1 MKRFIYIGILALFIF
16 VLAGYSDG
24 ERSFSI
30 DEVIIDA
37 QIQEDGTID
46 VREQFTYTFNGSF
59 EGVTRSIQSDSKH
72 FQAFIVEEGDFP
84 EDTNES
90 NSLKVEEDDDTY
102 RIFTESMNEAK
113 TVLYTY
119 TIEGSVNK
127 YTDVA
132 ELKYAFFDDS
142 NETDLN
148 NVQIMIHPPNQRME
162 DTHYFLHEDES
173 GSLNSSD
180 SGLVYT
186 NSMLEA
192 GETSMLRFVFPS
204 SQLAGMELTK
214 DSPML
219 DEIISEEKDYT
230 ERLEHL
236 DANMSKAEPIIW
248 GLFGVVILTTILVY
262 YVHPYRYRGNKSE
275 DAFIQILEQTDPLF
289 VKYLRNSLHLP
300 YDSFIAG
307 LFSLKQRGIVSL
319 KEVPSLI
326 KKGEHT
332 FRFTWVSGNEMGDM
346 ADSYLRSWLFTKRDH
361 LGDYFLLEDLLDNKE
376 ETDEVKKKKAE
387 QFEAD
392 FNRWAG
398 LVKGREDYQGL
409 RRKWKG
415 YSFLSIPLLIIS
427 FVLYNYFVTIDTI
440 SQTEQW
446 VLPLIVGLLTVVTLV
461 FNRNKW
467 VNIAYYFIVLLMT
480 LIGFSITPAVILASV
495 FYFITFVSLLIIPNY
510 YWKKGIKEINYA
522 TFKGYWL
529 FIRNRY
535 PVGSEPGKLERRLE
549 YAIILGAGEKYG
561 EKCGKA
567 EQAIKWNADYPLL
580 HNPVYA
586 TTSFS
591 PSSLILYTAVLHST
605 TSTSTSSS
613 PSSTGGGGA
622 GAF

>member
-1 MKRFIYIGILALFIF
+1 MKQFIYTGMLVLSIF
-16 VLAGYSDG
+16 LLAGYSDG

-30 DEVIIDA
+30 DEVNIDA
-37 QIQEDGTID
+37 QINEDGTIE

-59 EGVTRSIQSDSKH
+59 EGVTRSIHSDSQH
-72 FQAFIVEEGDFP
+72 FLAFLL
-84 EDTNES
+84 EDDVSAQETNDLEP
-90 NSLKVEEDDDTY
+90 LKVEEEDDTY
-102 RIFTESMNEAK
+102 RIFTGSADETK

-132 ELKYAFFDDS
+132 ELEYAFFDDS

-148 NVQIMIHPPNQRME
+148 NVQIIVHPPNQTMQ
-162 DTHYFLHEDES
+162 DTHFFLHEDPS
-173 GSLNSSD
+173 GNLNRSD
-180 SGLVYT
+180 NGLVYT
-186 NSMLEA
+186 NSLLEA
-192 GETSMLRFVFPS
+192 GETSMLRFLFPAD
-204 SQLAGMELTK
+204 QLTGMEFTK

-219 DEIISEEKDYT
+219 ANILAEEKDFA
-230 ERLEHL
+230 ERLGNL
-236 DANMSKAEPIIW
+236 DANMGKAVPIIW
-248 GLFGVVILTTILVY
+248 GLIGAVVLTTILVFFL
-262 YVHPYRYRGNKSE
+262 HPNRYRGNKSE
-275 DAFIQILEQTDPLF
+275 DALIQVLEQTDPLF
-289 VKYLRNSLHLP
+289 VKYLRNSSHLS

-326 KKGEHT
+326 KEGDRT
-332 FRFTWVSGNEMGDM
+332 FRFTWVSENETVDM
-346 ADSYLRSWLFTKRDH
+346 ADTFLRSWLFTKSDK
-361 LGDYFLLEDLLDNKE
+361 LGDYFLLEDLLDNKG

-387 QFEAD
+387 QFEMD
-392 FNRWAG
+392 FYKWAG
-398 LVKGREDYQGL
+398 LVIGREGYQGL
-409 RRKWKG
+409 RHKWKG

-440 SQTEQW
+440 SQTAQW
-446 VLPLIVGLLTVVTLV
+446 VLPVIVGLLTVVTLL

-480 LIGFSITPAVILASV
+480 LIGFSLTPAVILASV

-510 YWKKGIKEINYA
+510 YWEKEIKEINYA

-535 PVGSEPGKLERRLE
+535 PTGSEPSKLERRLE
-549 YAIILGAGEKYG
+549 YAIVLGAGEKYG
-561 EKCGKA
+561 KQCGKA
-567 EQAIKWNADYPLL
+567 ELAVEWNAIYPLL

-591 PSSLILYTAVLHST
+591 PSNLILYTVVLHST
-605 TSTSTSSS
+605 TSTSTSSPS
-613 PSSTGGGGA
+613 SSTGGGGA